1 MPRSAPKSRA
11 TDSFPFAQKS
21 EARMVHVVFP
31 EDTNHYG
38 TLFGGTALAWM
49 DHAAFVAATRCCRKS
64 VVTVASERMNFKV
77 PVHVG
82 SIVELVANVVKV
94 GRSSLEVR
102 VELFVEDAF
111 RGTQKLC
118 ARGRFTLVAVN
129 KQGRPIAALRK
140 RARARTKKT
149 R

>member
-1 MPRSAPKSRA
+1 
-11 TDSFPFAQKS
+11 
-21 EARMVHVVFP
+21 MVHVVFP

-64 VVTVASERMNFKV
+64 VVTAASERMSFKV
-77 PVHVG
+77 PVRVG
-82 SIVELVANVVKV
+82 SIVEVVANVLEI
-94 GRSSLEVR
+94 GRSSLKVL

-111 RGTQKLC
+111 RGTRKLC
-118 ARGRFTLVAVN
+118 ARGRFTMVAVN
-129 KQGRPIAALRK
+129 KRGRPIAALPKRGRAKTRK
-140 RARARTKKT
+140 TKKA